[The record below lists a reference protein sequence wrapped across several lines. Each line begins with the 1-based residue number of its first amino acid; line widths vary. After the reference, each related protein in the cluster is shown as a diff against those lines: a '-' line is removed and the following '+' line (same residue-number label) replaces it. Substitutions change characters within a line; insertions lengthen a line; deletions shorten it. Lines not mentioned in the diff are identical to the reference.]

1 MIFNGQSTV
10 CLQFNA
16 GAEVAQYTSDK
27 FPAFLKTVT
36 AYTEERM
43 SAALEEAFLGFDATL
58 TTDDVKQQ
66 LNILAGG
73 EKDLAEEDE
82 DDAEGS

>member
-1 MIFNGQSTV
+1 LTV
-10 CLQFNA
+10 NSVVFHYLA
-16 GAEVAQYTSDK
+16 GAEVAQYTADK

-43 SAALEEAFLGFDATL
+43 SAALEEAFLGFDSTL

-73 EKDLAEEDE
+73 EKDPGEEDE
-82 DDAEGS
+82 DDAEGL